1 MALTVYTSKDNAWRE
16 YVNPLRGMTLE
27 RILQLIEQGLMVA
40 VEQRRV
46 IWPAGG
52 EKRDKR
58 GKRVRRVKQ
67 RSED

>member
-1 MALTVYTSKDNAWRE
+1 MALTVYTSKVNQWRE

-46 IWPAGG
+46 MWPAGG
-52 EKRDKR
+52 GDKR